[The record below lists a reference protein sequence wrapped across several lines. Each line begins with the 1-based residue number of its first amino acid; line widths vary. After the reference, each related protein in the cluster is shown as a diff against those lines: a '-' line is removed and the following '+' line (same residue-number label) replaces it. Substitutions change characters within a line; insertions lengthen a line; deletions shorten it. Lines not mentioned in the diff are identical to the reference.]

1 MENIMSFKQ
10 LESDWE
16 KVKQI
21 IISNT
26 NQNSKISEVL
36 KDNTFGCQTETLT
49 DIFTILLDG
58 EILYKKSG
66 MCILKNDGGE
76 YFLFLEGY
84 LTICFDDGE
93 MEDYDCDMDDFN
105 FVSKEKA
112 TELLN
117 SCPFSIILKIM
128 SYYEEN
134 KKKVDSLL
142 KVKKPL
148 SLNQKKTEIQKII
161 SGVDFEIFY
170 EKVMEHVFNL
180 LILKSV
186 PKPQKLKA
194 KKKAAIDSKRIDD
207 LVAKTFEKIKFED
220 CDDVKI
226 KAKLKDMFT
235 STLENQ
241 TQNPFSGYNKDIVGI
256 VSLFRSFAWSD
267 DNIANFYT
275 KGLAVLSRFHPNLK
289 QLLEVS
295 QLVKPIAMYPGQ
307 IVKVNYLIFEDQEFE
322 NQLFWCSYGRCLEE
336 NSTLIEKSKSIKMD
350 RIFTEYPTM
359 KEVEKFIVSEM
370 EDYWEAGDWEK

>member
-1 MENIMSFKQ
+1 
-10 LESDWE
+10 
-16 KVKQI
+16 
-21 IISNT
+21 
-26 NQNSKISEVL
+26 
-36 KDNTFGCQTETLT
+36 
-49 DIFTILLDG
+49 
-58 EILYKKSG
+58 
-66 MCILKNDGGE
+66 
-76 YFLFLEGY
+76 
-84 LTICFDDGE
+84 
-93 MEDYDCDMDDFN
+93 
-105 FVSKEKA
+105 
-112 TELLN
+112 
-117 SCPFSIILKIM
+117 M

-134 KKKVDSLL
+134 KKKVNSLL

-148 SLNQKKTEIQKII
+148 SLNQKKTVIQRII
-161 SGVDFEIFY
+161 SGVDDDFEIFY

-180 LILKSV
+180 LTLKNV

-275 KGLAVLSRFHPNLK
+275 KGLAVLSQFHPNLK

-295 QLVKPIAMYPGQ
+295 QLVKPIEMYPGQ
-307 IVKVNYLIFEDQEFE
+307 IVKVNYLYDQNEGEQFE
-322 NQLFWCSYGRCLEE
+322 NQLFWCSCGRYLDN
-336 NSTLIEKSKSIKMD
+336 NSTQIERSESIKMD

-370 EDYWEAGDWEK
+370 GDFWETDDWLN